1 LNFEEDL
8 MKTYTD
14 FDRAVEACYHANTS
28 TFEDWVIVAGPG
40 DGEWT
45 LMEEYDAIEAGFEGL
60 RYR

>member
-1 LNFEEDL
+1 

-14 FDRAVEACYHANTS
+14 FERAVEACYHANTS
-28 TFEDWVIVAGPG
+28 TFEDWVIVSGPG

-45 LMEEYDAIEAGFEGL
+45 LMEEYDAIEGGFEGL